1 MANEQM
7 AGRRRCNRET
17 DLRSNTVSAR
27 AVAGKQ
33 PRLWNRPGGA
43 LIVFALLATG
53 TSSAGGQEKA
63 PRHPPEPF
71 RVFVDTSDPADA
83 ALKANLEE
91 AMPMVRERVE
101 RRRKWFQLTG
111 SAETADITLRVINYR
126 TAQVM
131 LPKLEGMIIKGQVSL
146 AETSEIVEFHYVDA
160 VALAGEARENL
171 TGLDERDYGPSLRNA
186 ASHLAEE
193 LERFCKDNYGALE
206 QLRATAG
213 PRERRNGGASPPA
226 KNGSPPRP

>member
-1 MANEQM
+1 MA
-7 AGRRRCNRET
+7 R
-17 DLRSNTVSAR
+17 
-27 AVAGKQ
+27 KQ

-63 PRHPPEPF
+63 PRRPPEPF
-71 RVFVDTSDPADA
+71 RVFVHTSDPADA
-83 ALKANLEE
+83 ALKAKLEE
-91 AMPMVRERVE
+91 AVPMVRERVE

-111 SAETADITLRVINYR
+111 SAETAEITLRVINYR

-146 AETSEIVEFHYVDA
+146 AETSKIVEFHYVDA

-193 LERFCKDNYGALE
+193 LERFCKDNYPTLAALGPTPGAGERRDGAGAL
-206 QLRATAG
+206 
-213 PRERRNGGASPPA
+213 
-226 KNGSPPRP
+226 PPRNPSP

>member
-1 MANEQM
+1 MA
-7 AGRRRCNRET
+7 R
-17 DLRSNTVSAR
+17 
-27 AVAGKQ
+27 KQ

-83 ALKANLEE
+83 ARKANLEE

-111 SAETADITLRVINYR
+111 SAETAHISLRVVNYR
-126 TAQVM
+126 TGRVRYPPYRGNDTMPGVWVNRGRAYH
-131 LPKLEGMIIKGQVSL
+131 
-146 AETSEIVEFHYVDA
+146 FVDA
-160 VALAGEARENL
+160 VVRGGGVSVKLS
-171 TGLDERDYGPSLRNA
+171 GLDEGHWNGGSGLRNA

-193 LERFCKDNYGALE
+193 LERFAKDNYGTLE
-206 QLRATAG
+206 QLLATAE
-213 PRERRNGGASPPA
+213 PRERRDGGASAPA
-226 KNGSPPRP
+226 ENTSPSRD

>member
-1 MANEQM
+1 MAKEQM

-17 DLRSNTVSAR
+17 DLRSNPVSAT

-71 RVFVDTSDPADA
+71 RVFVDTSDSADA

-111 SAETADITLRVINYR
+111 SAETAHITLRVVNYR
-126 TAQVM
+126 TGRVRYPPYRGNDTMPGVWVNRGRAYH
-131 LPKLEGMIIKGQVSL
+131 
-146 AETSEIVEFHYVDA
+146 FVDA
-160 VALAGEARENL
+160 VVRGGGLSVKL
-171 TGLDERDYGPSLRNA
+171 SGLDEGHWNGGSGLRNA
-186 ASHLAEE
+186 ASQLAKE
-193 LERFCKDNYGALE
+193 LERFCKDNYGPLR
-206 QLRATAG
+206 QLRTETRPDEPG
-213 PRERRNGGASPPA
+213 DGGAAPRSRNASP
-226 KNGSPPRP
+226 SRD